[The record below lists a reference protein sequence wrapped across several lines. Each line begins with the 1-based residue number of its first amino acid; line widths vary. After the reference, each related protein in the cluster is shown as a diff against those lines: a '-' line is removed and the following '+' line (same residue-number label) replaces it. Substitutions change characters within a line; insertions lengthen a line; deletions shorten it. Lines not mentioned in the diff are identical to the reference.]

1 MPQTDMPEIDMP
13 QIAHISPIAHMS
25 LPALLLQ
32 RATETPDALAYIFM
46 DPEVIGTGEPETL
59 TWAQLHRKSLV
70 LADELRRHGAPGDRA
85 AIMAPQGLDYIV
97 AFLGALQAGFI
108 AVPLSVPQFGVH
120 DQRVASA
127 LEDSLPVVLLTNSAS
142 VADVNKYASGQAG
155 RPAPSVIEIDLL
167 DYAVNR
173 EVSAVDDSRPG
184 AAYLQYTSGSTR
196 TPAGVVVSHRN
207 VTANVEQI
215 MLDYFGTTTLPE
227 ETTVV
232 SWLPFF
238 HDLGLIMG
246 VCSPLV
252 TGRKAVLMS
261 PLAFLLKPAS
271 WIQQM
276 AKHPHCFSGAPNFA
290 FELAARRTSDADMEG
305 LDLSRVHVILSG
317 AERVHSST
325 VNRFVGRFAKFGLKD
340 RVIQPSYGLAEATL
354 YVATPDVNEPVR
366 TAHFDLEQLAA
377 GVALRCEAG
386 QDASTEL
393 VTYGPPRAYPVCIV
407 DPATGIEKSEGA
419 IGEIWVRGDNVALGY
434 WQKPELTDRMFRAR
448 INQPSAG
455 TPAGPWLR
463 TGDLGVL
470 SEGELFIMGRL
481 KDLLIVDGRNHYPD
495 DIESTIREITG
506 GRVAAIAVEDD
517 TSENLVAIVEV
528 KPADDDEQN
537 SQLNSVSRAVKTAI
551 WKEHSLRVGD
561 LVMVSP
567 GSIPITTSGKIRR
580 SSCADLYRDG
590 EFNRL
595 DIAV

>member
-1 MPQTDMPEIDMP
+1 MSQTG
-13 QIAHISPIAHMS
+13 ISPIAHMS

-46 DPEVIGTGEPETL
+46 DPEVTGTGAAETL

-70 LADELRRHGAPGDRA
+70 LADELRLHGAPGDRA

-127 LEDSLPVVLLTNSAS
+127 LEDSMPVVLLTNSAS

-167 DYAVNR
+167 DYAVTR
-173 EVSAVDDSRPG
+173 EVSAVDNSRPG

-207 VTANVEQI
+207 VTANIEQI

-252 TGRKAVLMS
+252 TGRKAVLLS
-261 PLAFLLKPAS
+261 PLAFLLKPAC
-271 WIQQM
+271 WIQLM

-354 YVATPDVNEPVR
+354 YVATPDVEEPVR

-407 DPATGIEKSEGA
+407 DPETGIEKSEGA

-455 TPAGPWLR
+455 TSAGPWLR
-463 TGDLGVL
+463 TGDLGVI

-517 TSENLVAIVEV
+517 SSENLVAIVEV
-528 KPADDDEQN
+528 KPARDDQED

-561 LVMVSP
+561 LVLVSP

-580 SSCADLYRDG
+580 SSCAELYRDG

>member
-1 MPQTDMPEIDMP
+1 MSQTD
-13 QIAHISPIAHMS
+13 ISPIAHLS

-32 RATETPDALAYIFM
+32 RATETPDALAYMFM
-46 DPEVIGTGEPETL
+46 DPEVTGTGEAETL

-70 LADELRRHGAPGDRA
+70 LADELRLHGAPGDRA

-127 LEDSLPVVLLTNSAS
+127 LEDSMPVVLLTNSAS

-167 DYAVNR
+167 DYAVTR
-173 EVSAVDDSRPG
+173 EVSAVDNSRPG

-207 VTANVEQI
+207 VTANIEQI

-252 TGRKAVLMS
+252 TGRKAVLLS
-261 PLAFLLKPAS
+261 PLAFLLKPAC
-271 WIQQM
+271 WIQLM

-354 YVATPDVNEPVR
+354 YVATPDVEEPVR

-407 DPATGIEKSEGA
+407 DPETGIEKSEGA

-455 TPAGPWLR
+455 TSAGPWLR
-463 TGDLGVL
+463 TGDLGVI

-517 TSENLVAIVEV
+517 SSENLVAIVEV
-528 KPADDDEQN
+528 KPARDDQED

-561 LVMVSP
+561 LVLVSP

-580 SSCADLYRDG
+580 SSCAELYRDG

>member
-1 MPQTDMPEIDMP
+1 MSQTD
-13 QIAHISPIAHMS
+13 ISPIAHLS

-46 DPEVIGTGEPETL
+46 DPEVTGTGEAETL

-70 LADELRRHGAPGDRA
+70 LADELRLHGAPGDRA

-127 LEDSLPVVLLTNSAS
+127 LEDSMPVVLLTNSAS

-167 DYAVNR
+167 DYAVTR
-173 EVSAVDDSRPG
+173 EVSAVDNSRPG

-207 VTANVEQI
+207 VTANIEQI

-252 TGRKAVLMS
+252 TGRKAVLLS
-261 PLAFLLKPAS
+261 PLAFLLKPAC
-271 WIQQM
+271 WIQLM

-354 YVATPDVNEPVR
+354 YVATPDVEEPVR

-407 DPATGIEKSEGA
+407 DPETGIEKSEGA

-455 TPAGPWLR
+455 TSAGPWLR
-463 TGDLGVL
+463 TGDLGVI

-528 KPADDDEQN
+528 KPAGDEEQD

-561 LVMVSP
+561 LVLVSP

-580 SSCADLYRDG
+580 SSCAELYRDG

>member
-1 MPQTDMPEIDMP
+1 MSQTG
-13 QIAHISPIAHMS
+13 ISPIAHMS

-46 DPEVIGTGEPETL
+46 DPEVTGTGEAETL

-70 LADELRRHGAPGDRA
+70 LADELRLHGAPGDRA

-127 LEDSLPVVLLTNSAS
+127 LEDSMPVVLLTNSAS

-167 DYAVNR
+167 DYAVTR
-173 EVSAVDDSRPG
+173 EVSAVDNSRPG

-207 VTANVEQI
+207 VTANIEQI

-252 TGRKAVLMS
+252 TGRKAVLLS
-261 PLAFLLKPAS
+261 PLAFLLKPAC
-271 WIQQM
+271 WIQLM

-325 VNRFVGRFAKFGLKD
+325 VNRFIDRFAKFGLKD

-354 YVATPDVNEPVR
+354 YVATPDVEEPVR

-407 DPATGIEKSEGA
+407 DPETGIEKSEGA

-455 TPAGPWLR
+455 TSAGPWLR
-463 TGDLGVL
+463 TGDLGVI

-517 TSENLVAIVEV
+517 SSENLVAIVEV
-528 KPADDDEQN
+528 KPARDDQED

-561 LVMVSP
+561 LVLVSP

-580 SSCADLYRDG
+580 SSCAELYRDG